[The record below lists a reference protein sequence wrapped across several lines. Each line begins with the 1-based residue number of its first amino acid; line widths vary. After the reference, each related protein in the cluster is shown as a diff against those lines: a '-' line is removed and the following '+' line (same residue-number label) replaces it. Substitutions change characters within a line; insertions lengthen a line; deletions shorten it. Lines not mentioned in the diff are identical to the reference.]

1 MIAKYRGWT
10 IDTNREVKGYY
21 CVVEGKHYII
31 LDDAEKLG
39 AGWESSEGIPSGEEV
54 IYGFVEVRS
63 ETVGQFIGIKD
74 KNGKEIYEGDMVM
87 VDSLY
92 GWVTPRTVSEFGLN
106 IRNMSDDTFEVIGN
120 IHELL
125 EK

>member
-1 MIAKYRGWT
+1 MVAKFRGWT
-10 IDTNREVKGYY
+10 IEANEEVKGSY
-21 CVVEGKHYII
+21 CVIEGKHYIFTPYR
-31 LDDAEKLG
+31 LG
-39 AGWESSEGIPSGEEV
+39 KSCNCCDGCDCIKDSIETNTLYEV
-54 IYGFVEVRS
+54 HRK
-63 ETVGQFIGIKD
+63 TVGQFTGLED

-87 VDSLY
+87 ADSLY